1 MRDTFSLTLMLALGL
16 VGTAMVNNLEAQKV
30 IEVRETLS
38 GTVHRSSIN
47 PGGEPDGDSGLGI
60 CEGSGNNY
68 KRVFRNFR
76 IMGSNQFSCRT
87 ITQLADEPVGVDTPN
102 CPGAVEVPI
111 TSYSHVQRFKD
122 GEGSLLFSQ
131 MDPSGPNFVCMSPGS
146 NTFKAVMTS
155 TYEGGTGRFE
165 GASGTASWEFDNTVL
180 LTDPSGGILMFGSQ
194 GTTVGTLLLP

>member
-1 MRDTFSLTLMLALGL
+1 MKGTFTLVLGL
-16 VGTAMVNNLEAQKV
+16 GVVALAIVDTLEAQKV
-30 IEVRETLS
+30 IEIRETLS
-38 GTVHRSSIN
+38 GTVHRSTIN
-47 PGGEPDGDSGLGI
+47 PGGEPDGHSGLGI

-68 KRVFRNFR
+68 KRVFRNYP
-76 IMGSNQFSCRT
+76 IMGTNQFSCRT

-102 CPGAVEVPI
+102 CSGVVEVAI

-122 GEGSLLFSQ
+122 GAGLLLFSQ
-131 MDPSGPNFVCMSPGS
+131 MDPTGPNFVCMTPGS

-165 GASGTASWEFDNTVL
+165 GASGTASWDFDNTVL
-180 LTDPSGGILMFGSQ
+180 LTDPTGSILMFGSQ